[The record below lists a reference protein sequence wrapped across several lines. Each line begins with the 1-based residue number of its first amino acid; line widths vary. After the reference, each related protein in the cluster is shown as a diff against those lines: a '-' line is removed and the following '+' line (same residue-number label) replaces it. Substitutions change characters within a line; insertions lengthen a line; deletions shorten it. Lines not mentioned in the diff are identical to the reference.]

1 MKIKD
6 LEKLEERIDKDL
18 SWRKMELFQLKMA
31 IENNNVAL
39 SKKTL
44 VRSGIA
50 LLCAHW
56 EGFIRSVANYYVV
69 YICNQKIKNKELK
82 ENFVAFKI
90 KKDVILSGESPK
102 NSVHTKLLLKL
113 DSLQDEVF
121 FIKFNDTPAKR
132 IINTDSN
139 LSFELFDEILKSI
152 GIDNIYETKKNYIDN
167 EMLMYRH
174 EIVHG
179 EGYKDTEYNFTEVY
193 KQVLTIMEG
202 FKTQVIEAAEKKS
215 YLKQQREIESAI

>member
-6 LEKLEERIDKDL
+6 LEKLEEKIDRDF
-18 SWRKMELFQLKMA
+18 SWRKVELLQIKMA
-31 IENNNVAL
+31 IEKNNVSL

-56 EGFIRSVANYYVV
+56 EGFIRSVSNYYVV
-69 YICNQKIKNKELK
+69 YICCQKIQSKYLK
-82 ENFVAFKI
+82 ENFLAFKI
-90 KKDVILSGESPK
+90 KQDVRKSGESSK
-102 NSVHTKLLLKL
+102 NSVHTKFLLRIV
-113 DSLQDEVF
+113 DLQEEIFSIRFSDIPE
-121 FIKFNDTPAKR
+121 KR

-152 GIDNIYETKKNYIDN
+152 GLENIYETKRNYIDN
-167 EMLMYRH
+167 EMLKYRH

-179 EGYKDTEYNFTEVY
+179 ESYRDTEYDFTEVY
-193 KQVLTIMEG
+193 DQVMSIMES
-202 FKTQVIEAAEKKS
+202 FKFQVIEAAEEKK
-215 YLKQQREIESAI
+215 YLKQIENSNII

>member
-6 LEKLEERIDKDL
+6 LESLEERIDREFA
-18 SWRKMELFQLKMA
+18 WRKLELLQLKMA
-31 IENNNVAL
+31 IENNNATI

-69 YICNQKIKNKELK
+69 YICGQKIKNKDLK
-82 ENFVAFKI
+82 ENFFALKI
-90 KKDVILSGESPK
+90 KKDILLSGESTK
-102 NSVHTKLLLKL
+102 NSVHTKFLLKIE
-113 DSLQDEVF
+113 SLKDEDF
-121 FIKFNDTPAKR
+121 YIRYGDRPTQR

-139 LSFELFDEILKSI
+139 LSFELFDEIIQSVGLE
-152 GIDNIYETKKNYIDN
+152 NIYETKKNYIDS
-167 EMLMYRH
+167 EMLKYRH

-179 EGYKDTEYNFTEVY
+179 ESYKDREYNFSEVY
-193 KQVLTIMEG
+193 DQVLSIMES
-202 FKTQVIEAAEKKS
+202 FKAQVIEAAEKRK
-215 YLKQQREIESAI
+215 YLKV

>member
-1 MKIKD
+1 MKIRD
-6 LEKLEERIDKDL
+6 LENLEERIDKDF
-18 SWRKMELFQLKMA
+18 SWRKMELLQLKMA
-31 IENNNVAL
+31 IEKNNVAL

-69 YICNQKIKNKELK
+69 YICGQKVKHKDLK
-82 ENFVAFKI
+82 GNFLAFKV
-90 KKDVILSGESPK
+90 KKDVILSGNSPK
-102 NSVHTKLLLKL
+102 NSVHTQFLSKLEI
-113 DSLQDEVF
+113 LQEEVF
-121 FIKFNDTPAKR
+121 YIKYDDKPFKR

-152 GIDNIYETKKNYIDN
+152 GLQNIYETKKNYIDN
-167 EMLMYRH
+167 EMLKYRH

-179 EGYKDTEYNFTEVY
+179 ESYKDTEYNFTEVY
-193 KQVLTIMEG
+193 DQVLSIMES
-202 FKTQVIEAAEKKS
+202 FKNQVIEAAEEKE
-215 YLKQQREIESAI
+215 YLKV

>member
-6 LEKLEERIDKDL
+6 IENLEERIDRDF
-18 SWRKMELFQLKMA
+18 SWRKKELLQLKMA
-31 IENNNVAL
+31 IEKNNIAL

-69 YICNQKIKNKELK
+69 YVCGQKIKNKDLK
-82 ENFVAFKI
+82 ENFIAFKI
-90 KKDVILSGESPK
+90 RSDVKKSGESLK
-102 NSVHTKLLLKL
+102 NSVHTKLLKKIE
-113 DSLQDEVF
+113 SIQEQVF
-121 FIKFNDTPAKR
+121 FVKFIDAPFKR

-139 LSFELFDEILKSI
+139 LNYELFEEILQSI
-152 GIDNIYETKKNYIDN
+152 GLENIYETKKNYIDN
-167 EMLMYRH
+167 EMLKYRH

-179 EGYKDTEYNFTEVY
+179 ENYNDSEYNFSEVY
-193 KQVLTIMEG
+193 SQVLSIMED
-202 FKTQVIEAAEKKS
+202 FKLQIIDAAETKAH
-215 YLKQQREIESAI
+215 LKQL